1 MKLSKRSAKQ
11 VENIE
16 KAFNGIKATIKIY
29 QKKYDKVFD
38 KFDTVNDEHGKS
50 YNVAIRKVNVFVIE
64 GNSIMDTIVT
74 NLNDVVTNNQR
85 FKFMTYNEMCNR
97 KLSQEDVRK
106 ICHYLTDIQAKYMRA
121 MSQIKEIQFDAMR
134 EAMEIVNDD
143 IYSSFHKYECRV
155 SIGPSW
161 VDGRKHVNMAWYH
174 NNSYICSTFPVSTTE
189 SLDKTQEVKP
199 DAEKK
204 SFSIADDKKE

>member
-1 MKLSKRSAKQ
+1 MKLSKRGLKQ
-11 VENIE
+11 VETIE

-38 KFDTVNDEHGKS
+38 KFEALNDDHGKS

-74 NLNDVVTNNQR
+74 NLNNVVTNNQR
-85 FKFMTYNEMCNR
+85 YKFITYNEMRNR
-97 KLSQEDVRK
+97 KLSQEDIKK
-106 ICHYLTDIQAKYMRA
+106 ICHYLTDIQAKYIRA

-143 IYSSFHKYECRV
+143 IYSSFHKYECHV

-174 NNSYICSTFPVSTTE
+174 NNNYICSTFPVSSTE
-189 SLDKTQEVKP
+189 PTDKMQEVKQE
-199 DAEKK
+199 DEKK